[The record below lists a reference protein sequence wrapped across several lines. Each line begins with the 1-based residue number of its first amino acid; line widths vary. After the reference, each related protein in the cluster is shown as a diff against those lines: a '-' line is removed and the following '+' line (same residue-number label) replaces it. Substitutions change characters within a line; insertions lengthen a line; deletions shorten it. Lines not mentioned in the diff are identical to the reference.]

1 MPGLMHKK
9 TIVRALLHGEIT
21 VQGQPL
27 QGSNYTFLSQLH
39 YGEISL
45 PIIYKP
51 DRGERPLW
59 DFPRGTLAR
68 RESAAFLVS
77 EALKWD
83 LVPPT
88 VYRRSGPLGAGSVQF
103 YIQHEADYHYFK
115 FSSEELNRLR
125 PVVVFDLLVNNA
137 DRKGGHILR
146 DENQHLWLIDH
157 GLCFHSEEKLRTVI
171 WDFAGEPIPASLLEH
186 IQLFLSELDDP
197 ERLLN
202 RLLIRLLSQSEV
214 DSMKQ
219 RARVLLERPIFPL
232 PAKDRRPYPWPPV

>member
-1 MPGLMHKK
+1 
-9 TIVRALLHGEIT
+9 
-21 VQGQPL
+21 
-27 QGSNYTFLSQLH
+27 LH
-39 YGEISL
+39 YGELSL

-68 RESAAFLVS
+68 RECAAFLVS

-103 YIQHEADYHYFK
+103 YIQHEPDYHYFK
-115 FSSEELNRLR
+115 FSSEELKRLR
-125 PVVVFDLLVNNA
+125 PAAVFDLLVNNA

-171 WDFAGEPIPASLLEH
+171 WDFAGEPIPASLLNSV
-186 IQLFLSELDDP
+186 QWLLGELDDP
-197 ERLLN
+197 ARLLN

-214 DSMKQ
+214 DAMKQ
-219 RARVLLERPIFPL
+219 RAHGLLERPIFPL